1 MSKKAKFIF
10 WNIVGCVVFLSLP
23 LLFAPGR
30 FTIESLLRE
39 SKTQQEFL
47 SYLLLVVFYYLNLY
61 FFIPRYF
68 REKRYGKY
76 AFIAFI
82 SLCLVVL
89 VPALT
94 IRGAFCKKGRM
105 EHMDGRGWNQE
116 HFHHEDQDGP
126 PDHRFEQGP
135 DRREGGHGP
144 EMGRQDDNRPH
155 DFGPPHGDWPHH
167 GPDGDGPPHRHHH
180 GIIPSLFELSHELF
194 LLLVIMGF
202 SLLYEINN
210 QLKKI
215 REEKLS
221 SEISYLKAQI
231 NPHFL
236 FNTLNSIYSL
246 AIQKSDLAPIAVV
259 KLSAIMRYVTSDAQ
273 KDKVSLE
280 KELNYMLDYIDL
292 QKMRFGETLNLNYKV
307 NGSWANKQIA
317 PLLLVPFV
325 ANAFKHG
332 VNPEKESSVNIEVT
346 IEGMNLIMQVD
357 NAILNM
363 KRDDQYEG
371 GLGLENTKNRLQ
383 LLYPGKHVLRITE
396 TQTDFS
402 LYLKIDLSV

>member
-1 MSKKAKFIF
+1 
-10 WNIVGCVVFLSLP
+10 
-23 LLFAPGR
+23 
-30 FTIESLLRE
+30 
-39 SKTQQEFL
+39 
-47 SYLLLVVFYYLNLY
+47 
-61 FFIPRYF
+61 
-68 REKRYGKY
+68 
-76 AFIAFI
+76 
-82 SLCLVVL
+82 
-89 VPALT
+89 
-94 IRGAFCKKGRM
+94 
-105 EHMDGRGWNQE
+105 
-116 HFHHEDQDGP
+116 
-126 PDHRFEQGP
+126 
-135 DRREGGHGP
+135 
-144 EMGRQDDNRPH
+144 
-155 DFGPPHGDWPHH
+155 
-167 GPDGDGPPHRHHH
+167 
-180 GIIPSLFELSHELF
+180 
-194 LLLVIMGF
+194 
-202 SLLYEINN
+202 
-210 QLKKI
+210 LKKI

-325 ANAFKHG
+325 ENAFKYG